1 MPQMR
6 RHHVPTI
13 VWNAVRIASTVI
25 DVDPEEIFDQ
35 NKRPRVVR
43 ARQSVVWGVRTIGK
57 LSYPEIG
64 QALDRDHTT
73 IQNAYKRF
81 CSALERGEPWADGMG
96 AIMHEQLVW
105 GTSPSEPRG
114 FEVDVQILKAVAAGC
129 KNLTTIAKLTGIRR
143 RQIIKDVAQLV
154 ARDLLESTHDP
165 LDETHFAPTI
175 TLSPTG
181 ASLLAQTTRPKTC
194 EDP

>member
-1 MPQMR
+1 MPEMH
-6 RHHVPTI
+6 RHHIPTI

-81 CSALERGEPWADGMG
+81 CSALERGEPWADGMM
-96 AIMHEQLVW
+96 ITMQEQLVW
-105 GTSPSEPRG
+105 GTTTKPRA
-114 FEVDVQILKAVAAGC
+114 FDADVQILKAVAAGC
-129 KNLTTIAKLTGIRR
+129 QNLTSIANLTGAPR
-143 RQIIKDVAQLV
+143 RQIVEDVARLV
-154 ARDLLESTHDP
+154 DRDLLESTHDP
-165 LDETHFAPTI
+165 LDEGRFAPTI

-181 ASLLAQTTRPKTC
+181 ARFLTQTTRPKTC